1 MGKVRSEKMFV
12 MGLDG
17 MDPRLTKNMLK
28 WASCLTPK
36 SSLKPERNAKI

>member
-17 MDPRLTKNMLK
+17 MDPRLTKKYVEMGLMPNTK
-28 WASCLTPK
+28 KFIEAG
-36 SSLKPERNAKI
+36 AKI